1 MTQITKKEVPQITK
15 KEVPQI
21 TKKEIPQITPKPSIS
36 SDSSSI
42 LAATVI
48 AKPALKT
55 TATATATPKIP
66 AVGAVLQE
74 SRDEEVNNKFLRLTP
89 EEAAEIEAA
98 EVEEENDDEAPEQ
111 TQGGNKKKII
121 IAVVVA
127 VVVVAVV
134 VLLIKRRKR
143 K

>member
-55 TATATATPKIP
+55 AAAATPKIP